1 MAHHRVARLR
11 DIPAGS
17 RRLVCVR
24 GVEILV
30 FNVDGSIYATGRY
43 CPHEEVE
50 LDRATL
56 DGCSLTCWEHG
67 YELLVDTGV
76 CATDPT
82 LRLPTF
88 PVLVDQGEVYVEL

>member
-1 MAHHRVARLR
+1 MAHHLVARLR
-11 DIPAGS
+11 DIPPGS
-17 RRLVCVR
+17 RRLLSVR

-30 FNVDGSIYATGRY
+30 FNVAGSIYATGAY
-43 CPHEEVE
+43 CPHEEVA

-67 YELLVDTGV
+67 YELLVDTGECV
-76 CATDPT
+76 TDPT

-88 PVLVDQGEVYVEL
+88 PVIVHCGDVYVDL